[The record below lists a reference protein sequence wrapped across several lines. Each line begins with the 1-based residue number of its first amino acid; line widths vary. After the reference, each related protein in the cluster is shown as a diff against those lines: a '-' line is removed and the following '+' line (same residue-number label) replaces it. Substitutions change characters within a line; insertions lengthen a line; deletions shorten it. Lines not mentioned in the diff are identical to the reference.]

1 MLEYDSSLI
10 KKLESD
16 PKRKVV
22 FPDAADQKAAQTAFE
37 PVIKAWTAKSP
48 RHAEVYK
55 AMVAEIDKERGSRK

>member
-1 MLEYDSSLI
+1 MSQG
-10 KKLESD
+10 D

-22 FPDAADQKAAQTAFE
+22 YPDAADQKAAQAAFE

-55 AMVAEIDKERGSRK
+55 ALTAELEKERAKK